1 MCSELLCTI
10 GYIFQ
15 TTIGYILKQSILNT
29 KIYRYCTFSQILI
42 VHYDFI
48 LNKLPEVDAEFVTDC
63 NDLSLVCRSLV
74 CKNKN
79 KVDEI
84 AMSATSSLV
93 LETKTNLQLRIKV

>member
-1 MCSELLCTI
+1 MRNIE
-10 GYIFQ
+10 YIIQLYRLYTQ
-15 TTIGYILKQSILNT
+15 TKYIHT
-29 KIYRYCTFSQILI
+29 KIQIFGRCTFFFPLLMLRN
-42 VHYDFI
+42 DFI
-48 LNKLPEVDAEFVTDC
+48 FKKLPEVDAEFVTDC

-93 LETKTNLQLRIKV
+93 LKTKTNSQLCTIV